1 MTIKNGAATAR
12 QSEILEQA
20 LILVREGG
28 VSGLTIRKIAERVG
42 FSEPA
47 LYRHFPNK
55 QAVILGLMDRLDEM
69 LVHSARTIAEDTS
82 LSAPERLSRIISHH
96 VGLVRKYNSLP
107 ILLLAEAST
116 SDDPVLL
123 SRMRAIFKAY
133 FALLV
138 DVVTEGQEMGKI
150 DPSVQPDCLA
160 LGLMGTPTALAVR
173 HRLFPDAGFEDRVED
188 VWIPFLLDRIAPVE
202 ERQS

>member
-1 MTIKNGAATAR
+1 MTIKQTVTSR
-12 QSEILEQA
+12 QSEILDQT

-28 VSGLTIRKIAERVG
+28 LTGLTIRKIAERMG

-55 QAVILGLMDRLDEM
+55 QSVILGLMDRLDEM
-69 LVHSARTIAEDTS
+69 LVFTARAFAEDTF
-82 LSAPERLSRIISHH
+82 LPAPERLSRIISHH
-96 VGLVRKYNSLP
+96 VRLVREHNGLP

-123 SRMRAIFKAY
+123 SRMRAIFKDY
-133 FALLV
+133 FTLLV
-138 DVVTEGQEMGKI
+138 GVIDEGQDDGTI
-150 DPSVQPDCLA
+150 DPSVQSDCLA

-173 HRLFPDAGFEDRVED
+173 HRLLPDAGFEDRVED
-188 VWIPFLLDRIAPVE
+188 VWIPFLLERIAPLQGRRV
-202 ERQS
+202 

>member
-1 MTIKNGAATAR
+1 MSTESKTTAR
-12 QSEILEQA
+12 QSEILDKA
-20 LILVREGG
+20 LILVGESGL
-28 VSGLTIRKIAERVG
+28 SGLTIRKIAERMG

-69 LVHSARTIAEDTS
+69 LVLTARAFAEDTS
-82 LSAPERLSRIISHH
+82 LSAPERLFRIISHH
-96 VGLVRKYNSLP
+96 VRLVREHNGLP

-138 DVVTEGQEMGKI
+138 EVVTEGQEKGTI
-150 DPSVQPDCLA
+150 DSSVQPDCVA

-173 HRLFPDAGFEDRVED
+173 HRLLPDAGFEDRVED

-202 ERQS
+202 GRQS

>member
-1 MTIKNGAATAR
+1 MTTKPGTTAR
-12 QSEILEQA
+12 QSEILDQA
-20 LILVREGG
+20 LILVGESGL
-28 VSGLTIRKIAERVG
+28 SGLTIRKIAERMN

-55 QAVILGLMDRLDEM
+55 QALILGLMDRLDEM
-69 LVHSARTIAEDTS
+69 LPHTARDIAEDTS
-82 LSAPERLSRIISHH
+82 LPAPERLSRIISHH
-96 VGLVRKYNSLP
+96 VRLVREHNGLP

-123 SRMRAIFKAY
+123 DRMRAIFKAY

-138 DVVTEGQEMGKI
+138 EVVIEGQGDGTI
-150 DPSVQPDCLA
+150 DPAVQPDCLA

-173 HRLFPDAGFEDRVED
+173 HRLLPDAGFEDRVED
-188 VWIPFLLDRIAPVE
+188 VWIPFLLDRIAPVQG
-202 ERQS
+202 RQE

>member
-1 MTIKNGAATAR
+1 MTTENGTTAK
-12 QSEILEQA
+12 QTEILDKA
-20 LILVREGG
+20 LILVGESGL
-28 VSGLTIRKIAERVG
+28 SGLTIRKIAERMN

-55 QAVILGLMDRLDEM
+55 QAVILGLMDRLEVM
-69 LVHSARTIAEDTS
+69 LVDAARHIAEETS
-82 LSAPERLSRIISHH
+82 LPARERLSRIITHH
-96 VGLVRKYNSLP
+96 VQLVRKYNSLP

-123 SRMRAIFKAY
+123 DRMRTILHAY
-133 FALLV
+133 MALLV
-138 DVVTEGQEMGKI
+138 EVVTEGQAIGTI

-173 HRLFPDAGFEDRVED
+173 HRLFPDTAFEDRIEEA
-188 VWIPFLLDRIAPVE
+188 WIPYFLDRIGPVE
-202 ERQS
+202 GGHQ

>member
-1 MTIKNGAATAR
+1 MTITDGATTAR
-12 QSEILEQA
+12 QSEILDQA
-20 LILVREGG
+20 LILVCEGG
-28 VSGLTIRKIAERVG
+28 LSGLTVRKIAEYMG

-69 LVHSARTIAEDTS
+69 LVRSARTIAEDTS
-82 LSAPERLSRIISHH
+82 LPAPERLSRIICHH

-138 DVVTEGQEMGKI
+138 EVVTEGQEKGTI
-150 DPSVQPDCLA
+150 DSSVQPDCVA

-173 HRLFPDAGFEDRVED
+173 HRLLPDAGFEDRVED

-202 ERQS
+202 GRQS